1 MSNNSV
7 SGWVTKEGG
16 SYKSWKRRFVVIEG
30 TDLAY
35 YKKDNKKEKCGFIP
49 LIGAVVQA
57 INYKSKKHCFE
68 ISTSARAY
76 HVCANSDADL
86 DRWIKALNDV
96 IKPGGKPIPAPAV
109 TTQPNNIAT
118 SSGGDSGD
126 EKKPEKKKL
135 GIEDFTIKKVIGQG
149 SFGKVLLVTKKDGSQ
164 KDRVFAMKV
173 LNKSTIISRNEV
185 EHTKS
190 EKKHFNEIGTP
201 IFSKTPLF
209 IPNPR

>member
-1 MSNNSV
+1 MSSV

-49 LIGAVVQA
+49 LIGASVQS

-76 HVCANSDADL
+76 HVCANNDADL

-96 IKPGGKPIPAPAV
+96 IKPGGKPIAAPPPTVVAA
-109 TTQPNNIAT
+109 QQQSIA
-118 SSGGDSGD
+118 SSGDSGE
-126 EKKPEKKKL
+126 EKKNRRRK
-135 GIEDFTIKKVIGQG
+135 
-149 SFGKVLLVTKKDGSQ
+149 
-164 KDRVFAMKV
+164 
-173 LNKSTIISRNEV
+173 N
-185 EHTKS
+185 
-190 EKKHFNEIGTP
+190 
-201 IFSKTPLF
+201 
-209 IPNPR
+209 